1 MEPTP
6 LLRLPAVIRVTG
18 LSRST
23 IYKLISE
30 GSFPSALKLTER
42 SVAWSSGDI
51 QQWIDSRTPTRPVR
65 TKEEQAEP
73 IHVTRQTRRPRLRR
87 R

>member
-6 LLRLPAVIRVTG
+6 LLRLPAVIRLTG

-23 IYKLISE
+23 IYTLISE

-51 QQWIDSRTPTRPVR
+51 KQWIDSRTSARPVLSR
-65 TKEEQAEP
+65 EERAEP
-73 IHVTRQTRRPRLRR
+73 IQVARRTGKPGFRR